1 MLKQARVEDI
11 SKNRITKLH
20 GHIVVVTHYYPRFL
34 KRKLVDEYI
43 KELAPHRELL
53 TDFKNSEK
61 EIGDHDQG
69 FEAMDYESKFTL
81 SESGLAELS
90 RLSSLS
96 SMKDVYLVCHCT
108 VGQRCH
114 RELLLMIAKARFGAN
129 VGRVHQTYLT
139 FDQRLKRQDLGG

>member
-43 KELAPHRELL
+43 RELAPTRDLL
-53 TDFKNSEK
+53 TEFKASEK
-61 EIGDHDQG
+61 ETGDHDQG
-69 FEAMDYESKFTL
+69 FEAMDYGSKFTL
-81 SESGLAELS
+81 SESGFSELA
-90 RLSSLS
+90 RLSSVAAE
-96 SMKDVYLVCHCT
+96 KDVYLVCHCT

-114 RELLLMIAKARFGAN
+114 RELLLMIAKEQFGAS
-129 VGRVHQTYLT
+129 VGRVHHTYLT
-139 FDQRLKRQDLGG
+139 FSERVERNSVSR